1 MSTNYYL
8 NRLKSILGLSLSL
21 AKADFKLRNEGSY
34 LGIFWYLLDPLTLF
48 IIILA
53 ISNSF
58 VNLSNNL
65 NANYPIYLLIGLIMF
80 NFFRQATVLSVNV
93 ISSNS
98 FFIKSIK
105 VTQESLVI
113 SSILQ
118 ALFSHFFE
126 IILLII
132 FMIIFKVS
140 LIGLIYYPFLLFFL
154 LLFIIGISFILATIG
169 VYIIDM
175 ENVWNV
181 LTRLLWFLTPIFY
194 ITNPGTKL
202 YLINL
207 FNPMFYFIEITRGF
221 ILKSN
226 IEFLM
231 MALLIIGSI
240 LIFIIGIL
248 IFNKYKDYFAEMV

>member
-1 MSTNYYL
+1 MTL
-8 NRLKSILGLSLSL
+8 NLYFNKLKSILGLSLSL
-21 AKADFKLRNEGSY
+21 AKADFKMRNEGSY
-34 LGIFWYLLDPLTLF
+34 LGVFWYLLDPLILF
-48 IIILA
+48 VIILS
-53 ISNSF
+53 ISGSF
-58 VNLSNNL
+58 GNLSNQ
-65 NANYPIYLLIGLIMF
+65 NANYPIYLLIGLVMF
-80 NFFRQATVLSVNV
+80 NFFRQATTLSANI
-93 ISSNS
+93 ISLNS

-113 SSILQ
+113 SSVLQ
-118 ALFSHFFE
+118 SLFSHFFE
-126 IILLII
+126 IVLLII

-140 LIGLIYYPFLLFFL
+140 LIGLIYYPIILFFF
-154 LLFIIGISFILATIG
+154 LLFIIGTSFILATIG

-194 ITNPGTKL
+194 VAKPGTKL

-207 FNPMFYFIEITRGF
+207 FNPMFYFIEVTRN
-221 ILKSN
+221 IIIDKSFN
-226 IEFLM
+226 FLM
-231 MALLIIGSI
+231 INALIIMSL